1 MRRMIILKVTKIKGF
16 ILFLEDTDIQV
27 PQLYW
32 ECTKYEKRKNP
43 IRVLKANA
51 KKNTCLNCSF
61 RKQIKRVRQNP
72 DCIFDCNY
80 LDYKKAN
87 GVRSKVTLSGTS
99 L

>member
-1 MRRMIILKVTKIKGF
+1 MIILKVTKIKGF

-51 KKNTCLNCSF
+51 KKI
-61 RKQIKRVRQNP
+61 R
-72 DCIFDCNY
+72 
-80 LDYKKAN
+80 A
-87 GVRSKVTLSGTS
+87 
-99 L
+99 